1 MNKQEIGK
9 IGEDSVAYYVDKIG
23 CNILERNYRI
33 DSGEIDIIFVESDCL
48 VFGEVK
54 TRQSISYGIPCEAVN
69 QKKRN
74 KIITVAKHYVVN
86 NNAVN
91 MDIRFD
97 VFEVYFKERKI
108 RHIRNAYY
116 AT

>member
-1 MNKQEIGK
+1 MNIQELGR
-9 IGEDSVAYYVDKIG
+9 IGEDSVAYYIEKIG
-23 CNILERNYRI
+23 CQILERNYRTY
-33 DSGEIDIIFVESDCL
+33 SGEIDIIFIESDCL

-54 TRQSISYGIPCEAVN
+54 TRRSDSFGLPCESVN
-69 QKKRN
+69 QRKRE
-74 KIITVAKHYVVN
+74 KIITVAKHFVISKNLFDVN
-86 NNAVN
+86 
-91 MDIRFD
+91 IRFD